1 MLVSSSWVQQFCRE
15 FVKILNCYF
24 FTKRSSLGKTRKCQ
38 SANHWFGKNHAS
50 DHSSY
55 LSQIVFAHILA
66 ANVKLGEWKLYE
78 RRLTCTDGQTQLR
91 QVENDVV
98 HDRLYAQNNV
108 ECLLQVS
115 AGSCRFNTFCLHFC
129 MYMYM

>member
-1 MLVSSSWVQQFCRE
+1 MSASQPLVW
-15 FVKILNCYF
+15 
-24 FTKRSSLGKTRKCQ
+24 
-38 SANHWFGKNHAS
+38 KNHAS

-108 ECLLQVS
+108 ECLLQVN
-115 AGSCRFNTFCLHFC
+115 AGSCRLNAFCLHFC
-129 MYMYM
+129 MYEQWRRQDFLVAGAQGGHKIF